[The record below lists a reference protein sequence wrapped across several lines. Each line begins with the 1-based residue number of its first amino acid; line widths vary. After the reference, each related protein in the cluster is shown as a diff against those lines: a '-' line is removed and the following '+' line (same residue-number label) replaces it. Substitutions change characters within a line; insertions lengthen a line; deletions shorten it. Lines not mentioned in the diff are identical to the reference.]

1 LKGGEFQ
8 LNSVQILLGLALVL
22 LIALMVWLGWRLASR
37 RRSIPCPAW
46 LSWLV
51 DNPFAT
57 RRTQATLEHLRL
69 APGMEVLDAGCGP
82 GRLTI
87 PMARAIAPGGR
98 VTAVDIQPNM
108 IQRAQA
114 KALKAQVDNI
124 EFRLTGLG
132 RGDLPVNRFDRAV
145 LSTVLGEIPDRPAA
159 MQEIYA
165 ALKPGGFLLVDEV
178 RGDPHYQPLTRVK
191 ELAVRCGLQPGA
203 TFGSRWAYSIVLERP
218 PGVSTTGAA
227 MPAGIRSSD
236 PAG

>member
-1 LKGGEFQ
+1 MT
-8 LNSVQILLGLALVL
+8 SVQILLVFALVVL
-22 LIALMVWLGWRLASR
+22 TGLMVWFGWRLASR

-51 DNPFAT
+51 DNPFAM

-87 PMARAIAPGGR
+87 PMARAIAPRGR

-114 KALKAQVDNI
+114 KARKAQVDNI
-124 EFRLTGLG
+124 EFRLTALG
-132 RGDLPVNRFDRAV
+132 RWDLPVDRFDRAV
-145 LSTVLGEIPDRPAA
+145 LSTVLGEIPDRLAA
-159 MQEIYA
+159 MQEICA

-178 RGDPHYQPLTRVK
+178 RGDPHFQPLARVK
-191 ELAVRCGLQPGA
+191 ELAIRCGLQPGA

-218 PGVSTTGAA
+218 TGASTSGAA
-227 MPAGIRSSD
+227 MPAGRWSSD
-236 PAG
+236 PAS